1 MKKKLLVLGESYM
14 NLQMKTAPAAKD
26 AKLVFGSSYSFHPY
40 GAGAMTAISA
50 AKLGGNCVF
59 STKLGED
66 SNGERLKKY
75 YKSCGIDLSCLSS
88 VKEEQTGMT
97 VTVYNDLATGHTYI
111 TKGAN
116 LTFTKKDVDDAFS
129 TYPDMFVL
137 PQDDLL
143 SETAEAAPKTMGL
156 EDKLECEF
164 SPLGSLSDVDAPTEM
179 IDISSINIENDA
191 KSADSDFSE
200 TIIFSNSEAVEVA
213 PAKTAKP
220 LETEQEE
227 SLSLYAAELAMQKNI
242 DMIVHYNK
250 STSKLPLAKFNNI
263 KILVISD
270 EMLYE
275 ASGIYPNSIDKTLR
289 AIIPFSA
296 KIKAQYYI
304 VQQGNSSVFV
314 YDGKYYD
321 VVTLPSVLKT
331 KAHQES
337 PRMHGTFIGA
347 IAARFLETMD
357 IIDACKYA
365 LVASIITRSKFGT
378 LDHAPSLKEILD
390 FTAEQ

>member
-1 MKKKLLVLGESYM
+1 MKKKLLVIGESYL
-14 NLQMKTAPAAKD
+14 NLQMKTSPASKD
-26 AKLVFGSSYSFHPY
+26 AKLIYGSSYSFHPY
-40 GAGAMTAISA
+40 GAGATTAISA
-50 AKLGGNCVF
+50 AKLGGSCVF
-59 STKLGED
+59 CTKLGED

-75 YKSCGIDLSCLSS
+75 YKSCGLDLSCATSS
-88 VKEEQTGMT
+88 KTDQTGMS
-97 VTVYNDLATGHTYI
+97 VTMYNDLANGHTYI

-116 LTFTKKDVDDAFS
+116 LTFTKKDIDDAFS

-143 SETAEAAPKTMGL
+143 SEKAEEPKTISI
-156 EDKLECEF
+156 EDKLKKEL
-164 SPLGSLSDVDAPTEM
+164 SPLGSLSDADAPTEM
-179 IDISSINIENDA
+179 IDISSINIESETPA
-191 KSADSDFSE
+191 PDSDFSQ
-200 TIIFSNSEAVEVA
+200 TIIFSNSDAVEVS

-227 SLSLYAAELAMQKNI
+227 SLSLYAAKKACEKNI
-242 DMIVHYNK
+242 DMVVHYNK
-250 STSKLPLAKFNNI
+250 NTSKLPLSSFDNI

-289 AIIPFSA
+289 SIIPFSS

-304 VQQGNSSVFV
+304 VQQGNDSAFV

-321 VVTLPSVLKT
+321 VVTLPAPLKA

-347 IAARFLETMD
+347 ISARFLETRD

>member
-14 NLQMKTAPAAKD
+14 NLQMKTAPAARD
-26 AKLVFGSSYSFHPY
+26 AKLIYGSSYSFHPY
-40 GAGAMTAISA
+40 GAGATTAISV

-59 STKLGED
+59 CTKLGED

-75 YKSCGIDLSCLSS
+75 YKSCGLDLSCVSAS
-88 VKEEQTGMT
+88 KEDQTGMS
-97 VTVYNDLATGHTYI
+97 VTMYNDLANGYTYI

-116 LTFTKKDVDDAFS
+116 LTFTKKDIDDAFS
-129 TYPDMFVL
+129 TYPDMFIL

-143 SETAEAAPKTMGL
+143 SEKAEAPKAMMI
-156 EDKLECEF
+156 EDKLKKEF
-164 SPLGSLSDVDAPTEM
+164 SPFGSLSDADAPTEM
-179 IDISSINIENDA
+179 IDISSINIENDT
-191 KSADSDFSE
+191 KTPDSDFSE
-200 TIIFSNSEAVEVA
+200 TIVFSNSDAVEVT

-220 LETEQEE
+220 IETEPEE
-227 SLSLYAAELAMQKNI
+227 NLAHYAAQVACNKKI
-242 DMIVHYNK
+242 DMVVHYNK
-250 STSKLPLAKFNNI
+250 NVSKLPLHKFDNI

-289 AIIPFSA
+289 SIIPFSS

-304 VQQGNSSVFV
+304 VQQGNDSAFV

-321 VVTLPSVLKT
+321 VVTLPAPLKT

-347 IAARFLETMD
+347 IAARFLETRD

-365 LVASIITRSKFGT
+365 LVASILTRSKFGT

>member
-14 NLQMKTAPAAKD
+14 NLQMKTAPASKD
-26 AKLVFGSSYSFHPY
+26 AKTVFGSSYSFHPY

-50 AKLGGNCVF
+50 AKLGGNCIF

-75 YKSCGIDLSCLSS
+75 YKSCGMDLSCVGSC
-88 VKEEQTGMT
+88 KTEQTGMSI
-97 VTVYNDLATGHTYI
+97 TVYNDLTSGHTYI

-116 LTFTKKDVDDAFS
+116 LTFTKKDVEDAFS

-143 SETAEAAPKTMGL
+143 SEKAEAAKTMAI
-156 EDKLECEF
+156 EDKLENDF
-164 SPLGSLSDVDAPTEM
+164 SPLGNLSDVDAPTEM
-179 IDISSINIENDA
+179 IDISSINIENSSKA
-191 KSADSDFSE
+191 TEADFSE
-200 TIIFSNSEAVEVA
+200 TIIFSTSDAVEVA

-220 LETEQEE
+220 LETESEE
-227 SLSLYAAELAMQKNI
+227 NLALYAAELAAEKNI

-250 STSKLPLAKFNNI
+250 VTSKLPLAKFNNI

-270 EMLYE
+270 DMLYE

-304 VQQGNSSVFV
+304 IQQGNDSVFV

-321 VVTLPSVLKT
+321 VVSLPSALKT
-331 KAHQES
+331 SAHQES

-347 IAARFLETMD
+347 ISARFLETMD

-365 LVASIITRSKFGT
+365 LVTSILTRSKFGT

-390 FTAEQ
+390 FTSEQ